1 MSLLAGCGGGGTG
14 SSTSPS
20 RSATTVANVPPIA
33 QAGQNQQVFENVTV
47 TLAGS
52 GTDADGSVVGFEWS
66 QTSGEI
72 VTLSD
77 SNQAIATF
85 QAPAT
90 TESEVLEFTLRVTD
104 NSGATSTDSMTVTV
118 EQNRPVVFSSQPDA
132 ITKNAFAVV
141 DFTAQGSDAFECNLN
156 GGDYAP
162 CVSPHSVFPL
172 APGSYDLSVRSLTA
186 DGTPSGESVVSWTV
200 SSIFGDEADAGIH
213 PDVIRGDMQPDPVA
227 PNSWRG
233 ILRINCDFAHSS
245 YDDPVV
251 FPGQDEAAHLH
262 RFYGNTLLDETSD
275 VTSLF
280 TSGESSCQ
288 GNELNRSAYWY
299 PALIAPDYDPATGD
313 RLTDA
318 NGEPAWKAVSAV
330 VGDNDV
336 AHEIFYYSA
345 GVDDLDS
352 IQTIPLGLKMI
363 AGSHMGQPGMEQ
375 DSSIVRWHCQAWESS
390 DATNPR
396 WSAGIP
402 ECLAPD
408 RLRMDIFFPSC
419 WNGTDLDSDD
429 HKSHLAYPV
438 TTDGNTECPAAHPVP
453 IIRVS
458 FHYAFGVKP
467 DVYDPA
473 TLSSRGWRLAS
484 DMYDETIAEPGG
496 MSLHADWFN
505 AWHPEALQAV
515 LDTCIKQEL
524 DCHDGNL
531 ANGFRLSGTR
541 PGTQFE
547 PMVMNKGLGAAA
559 HP

>member
-288 GNELNRSAYWY
+288 GNELNRSA
-299 PALIAPDYDPATGD
+299 
-313 RLTDA
+313 
-318 NGEPAWKAVSAV
+318 
-330 VGDNDV
+330 
-336 AHEIFYYSA
+336 
-345 GVDDLDS
+345 
-352 IQTIPLGLKMI
+352 
-363 AGSHMGQPGMEQ
+363 
-375 DSSIVRWHCQAWESS
+375 
-390 DATNPR
+390 
-396 WSAGIP
+396 
-402 ECLAPD
+402 
-408 RLRMDIFFPSC
+408 
-419 WNGTDLDSDD
+419 
-429 HKSHLAYPV
+429 
-438 TTDGNTECPAAHPVP
+438 
-453 IIRVS
+453 
-458 FHYAFGVKP
+458 
-467 DVYDPA
+467 
-473 TLSSRGWRLAS
+473 
-484 DMYDETIAEPGG
+484 
-496 MSLHADWFN
+496 
-505 AWHPEALQAV
+505 
-515 LDTCIKQEL
+515 
-524 DCHDGNL
+524 
-531 ANGFRLSGTR
+531 
-541 PGTQFE
+541 
-547 PMVMNKGLGAAA
+547 
-559 HP
+559 